1 MCEVYGSEGREGK
14 IPLKEKEKDKREI
27 HFGPASSLLLGH
39 LLASAASHSLHPPL
53 PTHPRALWC
62 AAHSIVSAFRSA
74 QFEWQAVTDQ
84 FPAKAARQ
92 AGVTGQEGI

>member
-1 MCEVYGSEGREGK
+1 M
-14 IPLKEKEKDKREI
+14 EI
-27 HFGPASSLLLGH
+27 HSGPSSSLLLGH
-39 LLASAASHSLHPPL
+39 LLASSPSSDSPSLLHL

-62 AAHSIVSAFRSA
+62 VAHSIVSAFRSA

>member
-1 MCEVYGSEGREGK
+1 MRGRYT
-14 IPLKEKEKDKREI
+14 
-27 HFGPASSLLLGH
+27 
-39 LLASAASHSLHPPL
+39 LAPPRAFFQGTSWPPL
-53 PTHPRALWC
+53 PPPPQPASLPLPSHPQALWC
-62 AAHSIVSAFRSA
+62 VAHSIVSAFRSA